1 MMRLL
6 AMKPGHDGNLAY
18 IANGQL
24 EFSFEAEKDS
34 GNRYAPIGAT
44 ELIEAMRHT
53 SEIPEAIV
61 ISGWSAG
68 VDPLGRPIGAGYMG
82 LDGFV
87 VEGVLFSREQGGS
100 NPMVMVSV

>member
-18 IANGQL
+18 IANGRL

-44 ELIEAMRHT
+44 NLIEAMRHT
-53 SEIPEAIV
+53 PDIPEAIV

-68 VDPLGRPIGAGYMG
+68 VDPMGRPIGAGYMG
-82 LDGFV
+82 L
-87 VEGVLFSREQGGS
+87 EPPSLSEISLFGQPVKLLLIRHQ
-100 NPMVMVSV
+100 

>member
-1 MMRLL
+1 MRLL

-61 ISGWSAG
+61 IGGWSAG
-68 VDPLGRPIGAGYMG
+68 VDPLGRPIGPGTWGWTASSSKASCSAVNKADPT
-82 LDGFV
+82 LW
-87 VEGVLFSREQGGS
+87 LW
-100 NPMVMVSV
+100 